1 MFKGCLENIL
11 KFFYKIEKKKTPL
24 ILSFYVYH
32 KICIQTFLKFV
43 INNYTRSIY

>member
-1 MFKGCLENIL
+1 MFKGCLENI
-11 KFFYKIEKKKTPL
+11 FKIFLYDKKNPL

-43 INNYTRSIY
+43 INNCTKSIY